1 MSVGSE
7 GLPRPELA
15 EAKNSWMGQGFCTGL
30 GTLQINPLP
39 SEHKE

>member
-1 MSVGSE
+1 MSVGCE

-15 EAKNSWMGQGFCTGL
+15 EAKTAGWDRILHGL
-30 GTLQINPLP
+30 GALQINPLP